1 MGMLIIVL
9 FKELGVSSLLNFA
22 DRPVEV
28 PFPQLFGLNM
38 KSLASLSGGML
49 DVSTCNQWYMYEF
62 SEDVKSEERDF
73 FG

>member
-22 DRPVEV
+22 DRPIEV

-38 KSLASLSGGML
+38 KSVASLTGGML
-49 DVSTCNQWYMYEF
+49 DISTCN
-62 SEDVKSEERDF
+62 
-73 FG
+73 